1 MMIHRP
7 DFIVIGA
14 MKSATTTLHE
24 QLARQPGLFMSR
36 PKEPNFFS
44 DDANYA
50 RGWGWYGSLFRRANL
65 GDLRGE
71 ASTHYTKLPTYPRT
85 VERMRHDLPRLKL
98 IYVMRHPIDRLISQ
112 YVHEVTV
119 GRITV
124 GLLESLG
131 SHPELID
138 YGRYSMQLKP
148 YLEAYGF
155 SSVLPVFFPRLVMHS
170 QAELERIG
178 RFLGHDGPL
187 RWDETL
193 EPQNRGSER
202 LRPSPVREVLVQSP
216 VLTSI
221 RRRVVPRRLS
231 ECLKGFWRARIAPP
245 RLTPILE
252 ARLREVFDADLAQ
265 LGEWLGLRLDCE
277 NFHRATVDLA
287 LEWVASRDPTR
298 RGRKPSSERTAG
310 PNEGRLDDDRTP
322 IRAVGRGM
330 ARPRARP

>member
-44 DDANYA
+44 DDENYA
-50 RGWGWYGSLFRRANL
+50 RGWGWYGSLFRRA
-65 GDLRGE
+65 GSADLRGE
-71 ASTHYTKLPTYPRT
+71 SSTHYTKLPTHPRT
-85 VERMRHDLPRLKL
+85 IERMRRDLPRLRL

-124 GLLESLG
+124 GLRESIER
-131 SHPELID
+131 HPELID
-138 YGRYSMQLKP
+138 YGRYSVQLQP

-155 SSVLPVFFPRLVMHS
+155 GSVLPVFFPRLVMHS

-193 EPQNRGSER
+193 EPQNRGAER
-202 LRPSPVREVLVQSP
+202 LRPSPVREALVQAP
-216 VLTSI
+216 VLTPI
-221 RRRVVPRRLS
+221 RQRVVPRRLS
-231 ECLKGFWRARIAPP
+231 ESLKGFWRAKVETP
-245 RLTPILE
+245 RLTPSLE

-265 LGEWLGLRLDCE
+265 IGAWLGLPLDCG
-277 NFHRATVDLA
+277 NFHEATVDPA
-287 LEWVASRDPTR
+287 YEWIGLQSEASGG
-298 RGRKPSSERTAG
+298 GRY
-310 PNEGRLDDDRTP
+310 
-322 IRAVGRGM
+322 V
-330 ARPRARP
+330 